1 MANFVSN
8 VNVGPYAGESQE
20 IARQRKLAEML
31 QAQSMEPL
39 QAPQSGALAAP
50 ISPLHI
56 LAKGLQ
62 AYKGKQA
69 ETEATTKAADLSKR
83 QQEERQ
89 AALAAALRQGMGAEA
104 PAPEMG
110 GGPAMPA
117 NPAQGMATL
126 AQSGD
131 PTTMSMG
138 MGPLQ
143 AMQAERMARLQA
155 ELRPKPAG
163 PQPQLR
169 DTPQGLMRIG
179 AEGPAQPVM
188 GPDNKPIP
196 TMPKTPLVSNVID
209 NRQPGDDEYLK
220 ERRKQ
225 QATRYAELEKGAESA
240 YKRMQTLDRFLEA
253 SKKGTAGGVQPVITA
268 TQNFLASFGYSPESL
283 KNVAVME
290 QAIGD
295 ILGTKMQELGARGL
309 TDRDMDILRQALPR
323 VAIAPEAREAVVG
336 ILKKA
341 DEFTLNEYVNV
352 RDQEAKNYPDF
363 AKKTPT
369 QGWLRDYQ
377 SRKPAGGAG
386 GAQGW
391 SIRPLP

>member
-1 MANFVSN
+1 MPYSASYIKN
-8 VNVGPYAGESQE
+8 VQTGPYAGDEQE
-20 IARQRKLAEML
+20 VSRKRKLAELL
-31 QAQSMEPL
+31 QEDAMSPVSTQ
-39 QAPQSGALAAP
+39 GVV
-50 ISPLHI
+50 SPLHI
-56 LAKGLQ
+56 LAKGLAGYQ
-62 AYKGKQA
+62 SGRAAKDA
-69 ETEATTKAADLSKR
+69 DETQKSLA
-83 QQEERQ
+83 ERQ
-89 AALAAALRQGMGAEA
+89 KSERSAQLAAALRMGTGAEQP
-104 PAPEMG
+104 PAELG

-117 NPAQGMATL
+117 NPTGGMAQL

-131 PTTMSMG
+131 PAVMQMG